1 MLQQIRYDCDL
12 SLWLEETIAQ
22 LKRGDLQNIDIE
34 HLVEELEG
42 LAGRDKRELKS
53 RLQTLLYH
61 ILKRIYVNLPNEFNG
76 WQRTIREQRKE
87 LRLLLETSPSLKS
100 ILLESFDPIY
110 QKALKDIREDYGSVT
125 FPEIWPYDRD
135 LETILSKNFW
145 D

>member
-1 MLQQIRYDCDL
+1 MLQKIQYDCDL
-12 SLWLEETIAQ
+12 SLWLEQTIAQ
-22 LKRGDLQNIDIE
+22 LKSGDLQSLDIE
-34 HLVEELEG
+34 HLIEELEG

-53 RLQTLLYH
+53 RLQTLLEH

-87 LRLLLETSPSLKS
+87 LRLLLETSPSLQS
-100 ILLESFDPIY
+100 ILNEGFDPIY
-110 QKALKDIREDYGSVT
+110 QKALKDLREDYASVT
-125 FPEIWPYDRD
+125 FPDTWQYDRD

>member
-1 MLQQIRYDCDL
+1 VLQQIQYDCDL

-34 HLVEELEG
+34 HLIEELEG
-42 LAGRDKRELKS
+42 LAGRDRRELKS
-53 RLQTLLYH
+53 RLQTLLEH
-61 ILKRIYVNLPNEFNG
+61 LLKRMYVNLPNEFNG

-100 ILLESFDPIY
+100 ILTESFGPIY
-110 QKALKDIREDYGSVT
+110 QKALKDLKEDYASVA
-125 FPEIWPYDRD
+125 FPETWPYDRD
-135 LETILSKNFW
+135 VETILSNNFW